1 MILYSVPCP
10 SLSPVPGK
18 CHSGI
23 AQRSLF
29 PTPSLAQLAKLM
41 SQSRL
46 LAVHVF
52 VTLEASPLFSL
63 KENWVPISDGLYL
76 GVTWTI
82 NKYTH

>member
-23 AQRSLF
+23 AQRSPF

-52 VTLEASPLFSL
+52 VTLEALHFSL
-63 KENWVPISDGLYL
+63 
-76 GVTWTI
+76 
-82 NKYTH
+82 